1 MLGILLNLAMNPN
14 RQRLSEKAPDL
25 HFLSIQ
31 YHDKKAEKKAE
42 KKANPILSS
51 SSQEVKIVKYFG
63 PTSQGQR

>member
-31 YHDKKAEKKAE
+31 YHDKKAEKKA
-42 KKANPILSS
+42 NPILSS

>member
-51 SSQEVKIVKYFG
+51 SSQ
-63 PTSQGQR
+63 